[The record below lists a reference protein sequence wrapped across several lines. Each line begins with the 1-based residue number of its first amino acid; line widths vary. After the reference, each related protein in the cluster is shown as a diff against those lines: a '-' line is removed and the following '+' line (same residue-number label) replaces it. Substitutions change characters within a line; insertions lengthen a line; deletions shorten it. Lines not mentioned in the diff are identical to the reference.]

1 MGLPFVAVLEAYE
14 TLGDEEKRRKYDKD
28 WGVITGTV
36 VQSSPAA
43 VQTPPALL
51 LSRLLELDIKEME
64 DRLLKLPVEV
74 LDRLLEALAKDIPSF
89 PPANCIGKGVRS
101 ARTPARTLKYSS

>member
-74 LDRLLEALAKDIPSF
+74 LDRLLEALAKDSPSF